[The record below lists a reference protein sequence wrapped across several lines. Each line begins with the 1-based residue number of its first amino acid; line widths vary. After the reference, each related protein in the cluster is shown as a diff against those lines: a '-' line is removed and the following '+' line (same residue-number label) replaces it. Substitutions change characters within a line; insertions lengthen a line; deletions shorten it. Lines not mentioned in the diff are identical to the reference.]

1 MTSTWDCIVVGG
13 GAAGLSAALAAYPTV
28 EVREGD
34 VRSGARHAGGFALE
48 LADGA
53 TETARHVLLATGA
66 DYRYPD
72 LPGIAERW
80 GRSVFHCPFCHGWEV
95 RDRRLAVVGRDA
107 MGAHRALLLRAW
119 SDDVTLLTDGLAEL
133 KHEETEQ
140 LRSAGV
146 TVDDRPLAGLHG
158 PGDALTAIDFAD
170 GSELPCDGLLVPVTL
185 HQRSDLA
192 TRLGAESAPSSP
204 LAANAIAVGPRLETN
219 VPRLFAAGDT
229 TTQMPSLANAI
240 ATGSFAAAAI
250 VDAGLG

>member
-1 MTSTWDCIVVGG
+1 M
-13 GAAGLSAALAAYPTV
+13 
-28 EVREGD
+28 
-34 VRSGARHAGGFALE
+34 
-48 LADGA
+48 
-53 TETARHVLLATGA
+53 
-66 DYRYPD
+66 
-72 LPGIAERW
+72 
-80 GRSVFHCPFCHGWEV
+80 
-95 RDRRLAVVGRDA
+95 
-107 MGAHRALLLRAW
+107 
-119 SDDVTLLTDGLAEL
+119 
-133 KHEETEQ
+133 
-140 LRSAGV
+140 